1 MKRLLYNAIRTPDG
15 TVLESKYRHDYVSHT
30 DANGVNFTK
39 DMERLPKTIWKPVMD
54 LNTDH
59 IQAIVDGGYAD
70 KNPFY
75 LEVFNEE
82 LKHRINIK

>member
-1 MKRLLYNAIRTPDG
+1 
-15 TVLESKYRHDYVSHT
+15 
-30 DANGVNFTK
+30 
-39 DMERLPKTIWKPVMD
+39 MD